1 MKTSKAKL
9 VLLCVFLC
17 VTLQQPAAAQKPP
30 AGLIKNLS
38 VIDKHF
44 SGDRALATV
53 ALLQNY
59 WRHAG
64 NRDFNLG
71 MAAIA
76 AALRAGGY
84 SESDSRF
91 KLLVR
96 DTLLAH
102 GRAWQPDFAEL
113 RLLAPSDTV
122 LHTLAQAKM
131 MLCPNS
137 HATPPQGMRAELVDL
152 DSLEVAPGSLRGKV
166 AYTRRPPHEVF
177 GEAVLTGEAAGLI
190 SSYLPDFNRPVE
202 HPASISMDA
211 IPYVDSLVVFA
222 FKISYTS
229 GVLLDSLLRHGP
241 VLVQAKVQAQFSAK
255 VVREVTAEITGSQ
268 KPEEMI
274 AVIAHLDEPGA
285 NDNASGCATLL
296 EMALALRQ
304 ALTAG
309 ELPAPARTL
318 TLKWVEEIATVLRWQ
333 RSEPAAFAQ
342 VIAAL
347 VLDMAGEDIT
357 QTGGSFLVERAPD
370 PAAIWTRPPDQH
382 TEWGSSEVEA
392 ADLQGTYL
400 NDLFI
405 AACEGRGRLA
415 RNGWQVRSNP
425 FEGGSD
431 HVPFLQHGVPAVLA
445 WHFTD
450 VFYHTSGDDIDKVS
464 PQEMANVGVSAAAT
478 ALFLAQGTE
487 ADAIAVVRLLLNRAV
502 QRLENETRNSLAALG
517 KPGADPAEEEKILRA
532 WQRWYEEAFASVR
545 TLALAPASA
554 ALTAKIAQAQR
565 QLQRLTESKVKAI
578 RRGRK

>member
-9 VLLCVFLC
+9 VVLCVFLG
-17 VTLQQPAAAQKPP
+17 VALQQPAAAQEPP

-44 SGDRALATV
+44 SGARALTTV
-53 ALLQNY
+53 AMLQNY

-71 MAAIA
+71 MDAIA
-76 AALRAGGY
+76 AALRASGY
-84 SESDSRF
+84 SELDSRF
-91 KLLVR
+91 KLIVH

-102 GRAWQPDFAEL
+102 ERAWQPDFAEL
-113 RLLAPSDTV
+113 RLLAPLDTL
-122 LHTLAQAKM
+122 LHSLAQAKM

-137 HATPPQGMRAELVDL
+137 HATPPQGIQAELVDL
-152 DSLEVAPGSLRGKV
+152 DSLAIVPGSLRGKV

-177 GEAVLTGEAAGLI
+177 SDAVLAGQAAGLI
-190 SSYLPDFNRPVE
+190 SSYLPDYNRPTE
-202 HPASISMDA
+202 HPASISMNA
-211 IPYVDSLVVFA
+211 IPYVDSLASFA
-222 FKISYTS
+222 LKISHAS
-229 GVLLDSLLRHGP
+229 GVLLDSLLRQGT
-241 VLVQAKVQAQFSAK
+241 VLVQAKVQAQFTAK
-255 VVREVTAEITGSQ
+255 VVREVTAEITGNQ

-274 AVIAHLDEPGA
+274 AVVAHLDEPGA

-296 EMALALRQ
+296 EMARALRQ

-309 ELPAPARTL
+309 ELTAPARTL
-318 TLKWVEEIATVLRWQ
+318 RFRWVEEIATIQRWQ
-333 RSEPAAFAQ
+333 RAEPTAFAR

-347 VLDMAGEDIT
+347 VLDMVGEEVT
-357 QTGGSFLVERAPD
+357 KTGGSFLVERAPD

-382 TEWGSSEVEA
+382 TEWGSSEIEA

-405 AACEGRGRLA
+405 AACEARGRLA
-415 RNGWQVRSNP
+415 RNGWRVHSNP

-450 VFYHTSGDDIDKVS
+450 VFYHTSGDDLDKVS

-478 ALFLAQGTE
+478 ALFLAQG
-487 ADAIAVVRLLLNRAV
+487 AAGDAIALVRLLWQRAQ
-502 QRLENETRNSLAALG
+502 QRLDNETRNSLAELG
-517 KPGADPAEEEKILRA
+517 KPEADLVEEEKILRA
-532 WQRWYEEAFASVR
+532 WQVWYEQALASVSK
-545 TLALAPASA
+545 LSIAPASA
-554 ALTAKIAQAQR
+554 ALTAEIAQAQR
-565 QLQRLTESKVKAI
+565 QLQRLTESKVKAL
-578 RRGRK
+578 RRGQQ